1 VAHLLPNFDEFTVAY
16 RDRQALLHPEL
27 AFDPKLFAYYRD
39 STPMGGLLSNIVTI
53 NGRVR
58 GAWSR
63 SLDPRKVKVEIRP
76 IAPMSRLEKDAV
88 KTAAER
94 YGRFLERTMVLS
106 S

>member
-1 VAHLLPNFDEFTVAY
+1 M
-16 RDRQALLHPEL
+16 LHPEL